1 MHGNIKN
8 GAREKRKPHESS
20 FRQRENNTMKMTI
33 RKFQLVVLAAA
44 LAGTMAASAESYTI
58 TITPGRFC
66 FIANQ
71 LNNGGNTLNEVF
83 PFTADQGVGST
94 LDWFD
99 IGLQSMSAAQFDPDD
114 LVWYPAGITLAPGG
128 GALLDY
134 QGSATTLTFTG
145 TRVSSPVLYTP
156 VAGVQQ
162 WVSDQLP
169 EVGTWD
175 TIMAV
180 APGAGTIVRTWD
192 PMLPGLTGDGDWVA
206 NTFDGSTWSL
216 GAPTA
221 AVGEAWDVYYVAP
234 VPEPTTTGC
243 FLSGL
248 IALVCF
254 QRVIQNRRS

>member
-1 MHGNIKN
+1 MKSKIAFAAGIFL
-8 GAREKRKPHESS
+8 AS
-20 FRQRENNTMKMTI
+20 FI
-33 RKFQLVVLAAA
+33 V
-44 LAGTMAASAESYTI
+44 ASAESYTI

-71 LNNGGNTLNEVF
+71 LNNGGNTLNELF
-83 PFTADQGVGST
+83 PFTTGHGTGST
-94 LDWFD
+94 IDWFD
-99 IGLQSMSAAQFDPDD
+99 MGIQSMSAAQFDPDD
-114 LVWYPAGITLAPGG
+114 LVWYPEGDNITLAPGG

-134 QGSATTLTFTG
+134 QGPETTLTFTG

-156 VAGVQQ
+156 VVGKQQ

-192 PMLPGLTGDGDWVA
+192 PMIGTYGGWGAD
-206 NTFDGSTWSL
+206 TFDGSTWSL

-221 AVGEAWDVYYVAP
+221 AVGEAWNVYYVAP
-234 VPEPTTTGC
+234 VPEPTTAGC
-243 FLSGL
+243 FLLGL
-248 IALVCF
+248 GALVFC
-254 QRVIQNRRS
+254 QRFAKNRRS

>member
-1 MHGNIKN
+1 MSHLTLYQPTK
-8 GAREKRKPHESS
+8 K
-20 FRQRENNTMKMTI
+20 MKSKI
-33 RKFQLVVLAAA
+33 AFAAGIFLASIIV
-44 LAGTMAASAESYTI
+44 ASADSYTI

-66 FIANQ
+66 LIANQ

-94 LDWFD
+94 LDLFD
-99 IGLQSMSAAQFDPDD
+99 IGIQSMSGAQFDPDD
-114 LVWYPAGITLAPGG
+114 LVWYPDGITLAPGE

-134 QGSATTLTFTG
+134 TGPATTLTFTG
-145 TRVSSPVLYTP
+145 TPVSSPVLYTP
-156 VAGVQQ
+156 VAGKQQ

-175 TIMAV
+175 TIIAV

-192 PMLPGLTGDGDWVA
+192 PMLGSQGGWVA

-221 AVGEAWDVYYVAP
+221 AVGEAWNVYYIAP
-234 VPEPTTTGC
+234 VPEPAVSA
-243 FLSGL
+243 LLGL
-248 IALVCF
+248 GALAFCRRF
-254 QRVIQNRRS
+254 AKNRRS

>member
-1 MHGNIKN
+1 
-8 GAREKRKPHESS
+8 
-20 FRQRENNTMKMTI
+20 MKMTM
-33 RKFQLVVLAAA
+33 RKFQLAVLAVA

-71 LNNGGNTLNEVF
+71 LNNGGNTLDEVF
-83 PFTADQGVGST
+83 PFTSTSGVGST
-94 LDWFD
+94 LDKFD
-99 IGLQSMSAAQFDPDD
+99 MGIQSMYGMQFDPDD
-114 LVWYPAGITLAPGG
+114 LVWYPAGNTLSPGE
-128 GALLDY
+128 GALLNY
-134 QGSATTLTFTG
+134 SGPETTVTFTG

-156 VAGVQQ
+156 VAGKQQ

-192 PMLPGLTGDGDWVA
+192 PMLGTYGDWVA
-206 NTFDGSTWSL
+206 NTFDGTSWDL

-221 AVGEAWDVYYVAP
+221 AVGEAWNVYYVAP
-234 VPEPTTTGC
+234 VPEPSSLGLLIGG
-243 FLSGL
+243 LSL
-248 IALVCF
+248 LVCH
-254 QRVIQNRRS
+254 RARRRNLPINPSRAFTDFRG

>member
-1 MHGNIKN
+1 VGV
-8 GAREKRKPHESS
+8 G
-20 FRQRENNTMKMTI
+20 
-33 RKFQLVVLAAA
+33 VL
-44 LAGTMAASAESYTI
+44 LSCVLTASADSYTI

-71 LNNGGNTLNEVF
+71 LNNGGNTLNELF
-83 PFTADQGVGST
+83 PFGEQGAGST

-99 IGLQSMSAAQFDPDD
+99 IGIQSMSGEQYDPDD
-114 LVWYPAGITLAPGG
+114 LVWYPDGDSMTLAPGG

-156 VAGVQQ
+156 VAGKQQ

-192 PMLPGLTGDGDWVA
+192 PMLQGTSYGGWVA

-221 AVGEAWDVYYVAP
+221 AVGEAWNVYYVAP
-234 VPEPTTTGC
+234 VPEPGTFALMVCGLTG
-243 FLSGL
+243 L
-248 IALVCF
+248 LVM
-254 QRVIQNRRS
+254 RRRSAMK